1 MMMLVLVLIIVSVI
15 LNKFDVTLGNGLLTA
30 IVGYD
35 EVKVILA

>member
-1 MMMLVLVLIIVSVI
+1 MMMLVLVFIVSVI
-15 LNKFDVTLGNGLLTA
+15 LNKFDVSLGNGLLPP

>member
-1 MMMLVLVLIIVSVI
+1 MMMLVLVFIVSVI